1 MEARK
6 KNGDEQIPLFNRIL
20 LECQEVSKL
29 ITHSMDEPL
38 TLRQRL
44 LVRWH
49 LLVCRY
55 CRRFQKQ
62 VFWLRKILRSKS
74 EMMTEKKVS
83 NVGLSNG
90 AKERIK
96 EALKRKRGL

>member
-1 MEARK
+1 MEAGK
-6 KNGDEQIPLFNRIL
+6 KNGDEKIPLFNRSL
-20 LECQEVSKL
+20 LECQEVSRL

-62 VFWLRKILRSKS
+62 IFWLRKILQTKSK
-74 EMMTEKKVS
+74 MTDEVRT
-83 NVGLSNG
+83 NDVGLSNE

-96 EALKRKRGL
+96 EVLKRKSD

>member
-1 MEARK
+1 MEAEK
-6 KNGDEQIPLFNRIL
+6 KNGDEKIPLFNRLL
-20 LECQEVSKL
+20 LECQEVSRL

-55 CRRFQKQ
+55 CRKFQKQ
-62 VFWLRKILRSKS
+62 LFWLRKILQSKS
-74 EMMTEKKVS
+74 KMTDKVRT
-83 NVGLSNG
+83 NDVGLSNE

-96 EALKRKRGL
+96 EVLKRKSD